1 VDPTRE
7 AVHDLSNVLLV
18 IQAAATM
25 LERRLPEGSSEWAD
39 AVRILEATAHRAE
52 ILRRLRLPTADVAA
66 ELAAALPELEGLLG
80 PGAELELDV
89 ADGLPHARVHP
100 WALRHIVVGLVRG
113 AAEVT
118 KGTGRI
124 LVSAAHAGETVVVTV
139 SDPGPATA
147 DREPPSVSELFGSGT
162 EPALASVRR
171 LAAESGAELRVSTT
185 SGGGAAVSV
194 YVPAYV

>member
-25 LERRLPEGSSEWAD
+25 LERRLPEGSSERAD
-39 AVRILEATAHRAE
+39 AVRILEATTRGAE
-52 ILRRLRLPTADVAA
+52 VLRRLRLPTADVAA
-66 ELAAALPELEGLLG
+66 ELAAAVPELERLLG

-100 WALRHIVVGLVRG
+100 WALRHIVVGLVRR

-118 KGTGRI
+118 RGTGRI
-124 LVSAAHAGETVVVTV
+124 LVSAAHAGEAVVVTV
-139 SDPGPATA
+139 SDPGPGPG
-147 DREPPSVSELFGSGT
+147 DRERPAVSELFGSGA
-162 EPALASVRR
+162 EPNLVSVRR

-194 YVPAYV
+194 HVPASV